1 MLYKD
6 GVLCKF
12 NLIFL
17 YKKCCYKV
25 KQKNVILT
33 RDLFKILIINDLY
46 NFLSLFVDVLCG

>member
-17 YKKCCYKV
+17 YKKCYYKV
-25 KQKNVILT
+25 KQKNVILM
-33 RDLFKILIINDLY
+33 RDLFKIFIINDLY

>member
-1 MLYKD
+1 MFNKD

-17 YKKCCYKV
+17 YNKCYNKV
-25 KQKNVILT
+25 KQKNVILM